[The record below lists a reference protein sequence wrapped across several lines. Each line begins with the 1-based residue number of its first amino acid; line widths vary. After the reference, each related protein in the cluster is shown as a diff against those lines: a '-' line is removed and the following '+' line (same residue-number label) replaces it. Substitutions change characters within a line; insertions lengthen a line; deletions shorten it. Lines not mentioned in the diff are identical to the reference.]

1 MNGDSKETMGRWKH
15 GDKVWYKNTGGFET
29 QLELLTVV
37 AENEGVVWVKDELED
52 KLVFSHKLTAFTKED
67 KEKKSALDTL
77 YALLNQTSLS
87 KEEIGEVSSL
97 LVGAGIT
104 FDKEEN
110 DDFS

>member
-1 MNGDSKETMGRWKH
+1 MNGESKETMGRWKH
-15 GDKVWYKNTGGFET
+15 GDKVWYRNTGGFET

-67 KEKKSALDTL
+67 KEKKSTLDTL

-87 KEEIGEVSSL
+87 KEEIGEVCGML
-97 LVGAGIT
+97 LGAGVT
-104 FDKEEN
+104 FDEEIR
-110 DDFS
+110 DEIG